1 MGTCHVLTDDKLFFF
16 NLKFYVMPK
25 KVIITSNE
33 KQEGILNDAL
43 NASDNEKLDLF
54 KAIFGGARNKCDV
67 VGVAVGGPATAGRS
81 GASAAYYNTFL
92 LASV

>member
-1 MGTCHVLTDDKLFFF
+1 
-16 NLKFYVMPK
+16 MPK

-54 KAIFGGARNKCDV
+54 KAIFGGAKKKCDV
-67 VGVAVGGPATAGRS
+67 IGVATGTGRAGS
-81 GASAAYYNTFL
+81 SAAYFNTFL
-92 LASV
+92 LGNV

>member
-1 MGTCHVLTDDKLFFF
+1 
-16 NLKFYVMPK
+16 MPK

-43 NASDNEKLDLF
+43 NSSDNEKLDLF
-54 KAIFGGARNKCDV
+54 KAIFGGAKNKCDV
-67 VGVAVGGPATAGRS
+67 VVVAAKGGISSGRVGAAG
-81 GASAAYYNTFL
+81 AYYNTFL